1 MGYSREGKGRER
13 HRSLRGE
20 KGREIKAGGKK
31 RSREEDGGG
40 KKGK

>member
-31 RSREEDGGG
+31 RRWGRQ
-40 KKGK
+40 KRKIK